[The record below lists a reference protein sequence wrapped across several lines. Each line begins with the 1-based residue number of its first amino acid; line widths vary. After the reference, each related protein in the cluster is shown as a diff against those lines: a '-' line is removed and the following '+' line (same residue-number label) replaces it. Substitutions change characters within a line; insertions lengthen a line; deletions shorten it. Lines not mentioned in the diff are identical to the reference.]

1 MSAKSALAVKGS
13 SAHVA
18 GRSRVIDDAG
28 SMSEA
33 PPGRKSRVAHTSSVL
48 LTLMVEGRRSSG
60 VSAGESKLRGLG

>member
-18 GRSRVIDDAG
+18 TQPRAIDDVHN
-28 SMSEA
+28 MSRA
-33 PPGRKSRVAHTSSVL
+33 ASGRKSRMAHTSSVL
-48 LTLMVEGRRSSG
+48 LTLMVEGRRSSE